1 MKAQVLGV
9 LALSAMMGLAADP
22 YVVTVPE
29 GTTNI
34 VDDAFVAALGDAPTL
49 IKKGQG
55 CLWSNAKMGAYA
67 GSIEI
72 WEGVLYVTEGSS
84 LGTSKGGTVVSNGA
98 SIVFNLASKQNY
110 RNESFTLAGDGAPG
124 ESGAFVYRG
133 ADMTGSSDYG
143 FRYFHLA
150 ADTTIYAWGEMSFY
164 AGYLD
169 MGGHTLTIY
178 GRNKNNSGGTSWD
191 YSFGFTRAR
200 VVNPGRMFFKTG
212 KVVISSN
219 SKSDQSAIWD
229 GDESNVFT
237 LSTGTKMS
245 FYVTQTKLPWKLV
258 AENNSGFFVSGESAD
273 KTDPTCNSWQ
283 GPVEILGETRL
294 SYQSG
299 HVGTMWFPGPISGP
313 GYLWWDGYSTVHL
326 AGTNTYAGVTRVN
339 GDVTNG
345 ENPLYLH
352 DGRSLPR
359 DGGGL
364 TLING
369 NLPLVAAN
377 AYELPVVTFT
387 NRSDRSI
394 TGAKAGGT
402 MAGLVK
408 SGVGTLDFDATVDVT
423 GKVEL
428 VQGKIRI
435 GAITPRQQAGGLLL
449 GESTSSKADAEWGW
463 AREDWYRTR
472 PAADMRRD
480 SVDLAYTTGYPV
492 WNEKEATVERYEGY
506 IWNDSDADVTWSFA
520 FGTESR
526 SRLWVNGVL
535 LRTQTSY
542 QRATFAQAVLHP
554 GANHFVYT
562 MLVFKT
568 TGGGGG
574 STLTQVID
582 FDGEK
587 HENPLQDDETKGFKW
602 VLFKGCAY
610 NPNGTRSYDEADYL
624 KFENLADGSLM
635 TVTDDLSK
643 YHSNPKTSFGTFVGE
658 ADTVL
663 DADNVETPM
672 QIGTLSGEGTL
683 ANGTFRVG
691 GKWIVRA
698 AKAGTGAVNF
708 SHAEL
713 ELAEGVVLDAD
724 DVTML
729 DKSRHI
735 DNPYVIAT
743 TDGTFSALPT
753 VSEELLERG
762 WRICLSPDA
771 KSIQLY
777 REPRG
782 LCIMVR

>member
-1 MKAQVLGV
+1 
-9 LALSAMMGLAADP
+9 
-22 YVVTVPE
+22 
-29 GTTNI
+29 
-34 VDDAFVAALGDAPTL
+34 
-49 IKKGQG
+49 
-55 CLWSNAKMGAYA
+55 
-67 GSIEI
+67 
-72 WEGVLYVTEGSS
+72 
-84 LGTSKGGTVVSNGA
+84 
-98 SIVFNLASKQNY
+98 
-110 RNESFTLAGDGAPG
+110 
-124 ESGAFVYRG
+124 
-133 ADMTGSSDYG
+133 
-143 FRYFHLA
+143 
-150 ADTTIYAWGEMSFY
+150 
-164 AGYLD
+164 
-169 MGGHTLTIY
+169 
-178 GRNKNNSGGTSWD
+178 
-191 YSFGFTRAR
+191 
-200 VVNPGRMFFKTG
+200 
-212 KVVISSN
+212 
-219 SKSDQSAIWD
+219 
-229 GDESNVFT
+229 
-237 LSTGTKMS
+237 
-245 FYVTQTKLPWKLV
+245 
-258 AENNSGFFVSGESAD
+258 
-273 KTDPTCNSWQ
+273 
-283 GPVEILGETRL
+283 
-294 SYQSG
+294 
-299 HVGTMWFPGPISGP
+299 
-313 GYLWWDGYSTVHL
+313 
-326 AGTNTYAGVTRVN
+326 
-339 GDVTNG
+339 
-345 ENPLYLH
+345 
-352 DGRSLPR
+352 
-359 DGGGL
+359 
-364 TLING
+364 
-369 NLPLVAAN
+369 
-377 AYELPVVTFT
+377 
-387 NRSDRSI
+387 
-394 TGAKAGGT
+394 